1 MSRVLLPPY
10 SAVAHFFLELAA
22 YFLGLRLFLRAKAR
36 SLNAVAVHPEGLAVV
51 VGAILGAAVGS
62 KLLAWGQFPA
72 FAFAGFPDP
81 VALLSGKT
89 VVGGFLGGLVGV
101 ELAKWRAG
109 IRESTG
115 DLFVTPLL
123 VATGVGRL
131 GCLLASLEDYTYG
144 NPTDLPWG
152 IDFGDGLQRH
162 PVALYEIGFLALL
175 AAGLHVLGPRFRR
188 SGDRFRFFLAAY
200 LAFRFLVEFLKPP
213 HGGFAPALPGQP
225 VAYLYFGTFTAI
237 QFACL
242 LGLAYYLRDLARF
255 TRELPK
261 ELAWPAK

>member
-1 MSRVLLPPY
+1 MLPPPY
-10 SAVAHFFLELAA
+10 SSLAHFFLELVA

-36 SLNAVAVHPEGLAVV
+36 SPNAVAAHAEGLAVV
-51 VGAILGAAVGS
+51 VGAVLGAAIGS
-62 KLLAWGQFPA
+62 KMLAWGQFPA
-72 FAFAGFPDP
+72 FAFADFPDP

-109 IRESTG
+109 IWESTG

-144 NPTDLPWG
+144 NPTGLPWG
-152 IDFGDGLQRH
+152 FDFGDGIRRH

-175 AAGLHVLGPRFRR
+175 ATTLYVLAPRFRR

-213 HGGFAPALPGQP
+213 HGGFGPALPGQP
-225 VAYLYFGTFTAI
+225 VASLYFETFTAI
-237 QFACL
+237 QLACL
-242 LGLAYYLRDLARF
+242 LGLAYYFRDLVRF

>member
-1 MSRVLLPPY
+1 VFSPPY
-10 SAVAHFFLELAA
+10 SSLAHFLLELVA
-22 YFLGLRLFLRAKAR
+22 YILGLRLFLRAQAR
-36 SLNAVAVHPEGLAVV
+36 SPNTVAAHPDGLAVV
-51 VGAILGAAVGS
+51 VGAVLGAAIGS

-72 FAFAGFPDP
+72 FAFADFPDA

-123 VATGVGRL
+123 VATGFGRL

-144 NPTDLPWG
+144 NPTGLPWG
-152 IDFGDGLQRH
+152 LDFGDGVPRH
-162 PVALYEIGFLALL
+162 PVALYEIGFL
-175 AAGLHVLGPRFRR
+175 GLIAVGLRYLGPRLRR
-188 SGDRFRFFLAAY
+188 SGDRFRFFLASY
-200 LAFRFLVEFLKPP
+200 LAFRFFAEFLKPP

-225 VAYLYFGTFTAI
+225 IAYLYFETFTAI
-237 QFACL
+237 QLACV
-242 LGLAYYLRDLARF
+242 LGLAYYFRDLARF
-255 TRELPK
+255 TRELAK

>member
-1 MSRVLLPPY
+1 MLPPPY
-10 SAVAHFFLELAA
+10 SALAHFFLELAA

-36 SLNAVAVHPEGLAVV
+36 TLNAVAVHPEGLAVV
-51 VGAILGAAVGS
+51 VGAVLGAAIGS
-62 KLLAWGQFPA
+62 KVLAWGQFPT
-72 FAFAGFPDP
+72 FAFTDFPDP

-101 ELAKWRAG
+101 ELAKWRVG
-109 IRESTG
+109 LRESTG

-123 VATGVGRL
+123 VATGIGRL

-144 NPTDLPWG
+144 NPTGLPWG
-152 IDFGDGLQRH
+152 LDFGDGVRRH

-175 AAGLHVLGPRFRR
+175 AAALHVLGPRFRR

-200 LAFRFLVEFLKPP
+200 LAFRFLSELLKPP
-213 HGGFAPALPGQP
+213 HGGFGPALPGQP
-225 VAYLYFGTFTAI
+225 VASLYFETFTAI
-237 QFACL
+237 QLACL
-242 LGLAYYLRDLARF
+242 AGLAYYGRDLVRF